1 LVACCYFWGAFVGR
15 VERPCSRYGHCA
27 DLSGAQRVQCERPF
41 HFQHAGTASIRR
53 ADGGTLWEARV
64 ETLSDLGQLEK
75 QSCYITKENK
85 VPVFRQDFF
94 DPADV
99 GGSKHNW
106 PRVLGLDFGSE
117 TNCLWPDLKGGTL
130 WVVMK
135 SSAAAGATEDVPLYL
150 TTADSV
156 SGQKDA

>member
-1 LVACCYFWGAFVGR
+1 M
-15 VERPCSRYGHCA
+15 
-27 DLSGAQRVQCERPF
+27 
-41 HFQHAGTASIRR
+41 
-53 ADGGTLWEARV
+53 
-64 ETLSDLGQLEK
+64 
-75 QSCYITKENK
+75 
-85 VPVFRQDFF
+85 PVFRQDFF